1 MVEKTN
7 AVQDDDV
14 LLVSPIDA
22 MRLLNVSSSM
32 LYILTRS
39 GEIDSLKIGSTRRF
53 PLSSIKSFIARRLAA
68 NPANRPRRGR
78 YPKVPA
84 DAVQIGT
91 QVEASA

>member
-78 YPKVPA
+78 PHKPEPESLREIESRA
-84 DAVQIGT
+84 T
-91 QVEASA
+91 T